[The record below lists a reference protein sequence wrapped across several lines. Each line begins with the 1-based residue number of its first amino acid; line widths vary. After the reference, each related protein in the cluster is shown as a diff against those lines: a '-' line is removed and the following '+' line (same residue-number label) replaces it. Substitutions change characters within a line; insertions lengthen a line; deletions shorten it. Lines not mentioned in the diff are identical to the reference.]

1 LKDRRR
7 MKVASCRPKS
17 VHGKDNEPTQ
27 VYLSVKNKITKPVS
41 KFLLFWE
48 MGRKYA
54 WQGADVAHP

>member
-1 LKDRRR
+1 
-7 MKVASCRPKS
+7 MKVVSCRPKY

-48 MGRKYA
+48 WEEAGSRCSS
-54 WQGADVAHP
+54 PLN